1 MIASSVELFSLK
13 PNWDDV
19 SRPMLFLAKKSENLT
34 FKIFSNAFE
43 KTGGKEIGRNSLRD
57 FGEEVFGIG
66 IA

>member
-19 SRPMLFLAKKSENLT
+19 SMLFLAKKSENLT

-43 KTGGKEIGRNSLRD
+43 KTGGKEIGRNSSRD